1 MKPSQE
7 AAVAGSQAI
16 GAKRG
21 PLGVRCSG
29 SENQNDRAAKLPVAD
44 EGAKQVKGPRA
55 ACGTAALDR
64 TVALIARKL
73 LAVGRPKGAPRAV

>member
-1 MKPSQE
+1 MSSLFARYKHENKFSAVHLMKPSQE

-44 EGAKQVKGPRA
+44 EGAKQVKGPALRA
-55 ACGTAALDR
+55 GLPHWTAQ
-64 TVALIARKL
+64 
-73 LAVGRPKGAPRAV
+73 